1 MDQTTPDAAAQIIRV
16 CHAIRDAAERAPHGR
31 ELWGLIAQ
39 LGRALS
45 GSSRRRAPGV
55 FFPTGAHRKR
65 DAEIIRLAHKL
76 VDAAERAPAG
86 AAVRQL
92 HRRLGYKV
100 LGLKLAA

>member
-1 MDQTTPDAAAQIIRV
+1 MNQTDAEAQIIRV
-16 CHAIRDAAERAPHGR
+16 CHAIRDAAERAPDGR
-31 ELWGLIAQ
+31 ELVGLLGQ

-45 GSSRRRAPGV
+45 GRVPPGRRAPGV

-65 DAEIIRLAHKL
+65 DGEIIRMAHKL
-76 VDAAERAPAG
+76 VQAAERAPAG